1 MFVPGWNKYGQLGVG
16 HNVSRDSVEKVILP
30 KSIGK
35 SSTVKMLRCGDWGT
49 AVVVTNA
56 AKKM

>member
-1 MFVPGWNKYGQLGVG
+1 MG
-16 HNVSRDSVEKVILP
+16 HNVSRDSVEKVVLP

-35 SSTVKMLRCGDWGT
+35 NTTVKMLRCGDWGT

-56 AKKM
+56 TTKKS